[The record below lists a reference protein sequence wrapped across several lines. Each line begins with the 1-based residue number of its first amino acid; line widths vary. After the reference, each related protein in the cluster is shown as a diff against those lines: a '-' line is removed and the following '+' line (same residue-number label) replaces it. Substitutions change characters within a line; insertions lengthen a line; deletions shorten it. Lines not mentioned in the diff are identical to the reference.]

1 MKALYPILLLTAAL
15 LTGCGS
21 SHQPARPAAETG
33 PAVAVQALTVASED
47 IPSVYEAVGTVR
59 ARTAAVISAKV
70 MSYVR
75 EVKVAAGDRVR
86 QGQLLVELD
95 ARDLEAAYRQADAGL
110 GEARSAQPEVA
121 SAVNAARAQ
130 LELAQVTFR
139 RMKDLFDQKSISN
152 QEFDEASARLKVA
165 QASHEMA
172 QARRAQ
178 LTSKIAQAEAARRA
192 AEVMRGYAQ
201 ITAPFDGVVTE
212 KAAEPGT
219 LAAPGAPLVTLERQ
233 GEYRLEA
240 AVEESRLAAIRTG
253 QSAEVVLDALD
264 RSLNGRVSEI
274 VPAVDA
280 AARAFT
286 VKIDLPALPQLRSGL
301 FGRARFQLGQR
312 QALAVPA
319 AAVIERGQLFSV
331 LVMEEGRARNR
342 LVTVGQRLGERLEVL
357 SGLQAGDRVIHPA
370 PAGLA
375 DGARVEVRP

>member
-1 MKALYPILLLTAAL
+1 
-15 LTGCGS
+15 
-21 SHQPARPAAETG
+21 
-33 PAVAVQALTVASED
+33 
-47 IPSVYEAVGTVR
+47 
-59 ARTAAVISAKV
+59 
-70 MSYVR
+70 
-75 EVKVAAGDRVR
+75 
-86 QGQLLVELD
+86 
-95 ARDLEAAYRQADAGL
+95 
-110 GEARSAQPEVA
+110 
-121 SAVNAARAQ
+121 
-130 LELAQVTFR
+130 
-139 RMKDLFDQKSISN
+139 MKDLFDQKSISN

-301 FGRARFQLGQR
+301 FGRARFQLGRR